1 MRIEQ
6 DPELRAT
13 QKCVEI
19 HPLEMHAR
27 DLCYVLWIWIKVMG
41 PGLSVYS
48 HPCGWGRKAGKSAW
62 RVLQTGKGILALT
75 SIIAIKCDIISD

>member
-1 MRIEQ
+1 
-6 DPELRAT
+6 
-13 QKCVEI
+13 
-19 HPLEMHAR
+19 MHAR
-27 DLCYVLWIWIKVMG
+27 DLCYVLWIWIKVVG